1 MSRNLS
7 RILALMLLIS
17 LSPTNIQ
24 SASATHWQICVTA
37 TLKGGEELSAECNV
51 LTDNEDGIW
60 ELSFCSV
67 FPKVDRY
74 GWLAPVEKW
83 VKHETYKGVTDKQRC
98 PSTKKLKKYVYD
110 VAGGLTLANDELL
123 DTAQLRQYGN
133 KKYKSE
139 NIDIK
144 LTLIPNQ

>member
-1 MSRNLS
+1 
-7 RILALMLLIS
+7 MLLIS

-24 SASATHWQICVTA
+24 SASATHQQICVTA

-51 LTDNEDGIW
+51 IDEEEPIW

-74 GWLAPVEKW
+74 SWLAPAETW
-83 VKHETYKGVTDKQRC
+83 VKQQTYKGVTDKQRC
-98 PSTKKLKKYVYD
+98 PSTKKLKKYVYE
-110 VAGGLTLANDELL
+110 VNGALILVNDELQ
-123 DTAQLRQYGN
+123 DTHQLRQYGN

-144 LTLIPNQ
+144 LIVRDSQ

>member
-1 MSRNLS
+1 
-7 RILALMLLIS
+7 MLLIS

-24 SASATHWQICVTA
+24 SASATHQQICVTA

-51 LTDNEDGIW
+51 IDEEEPIW

-74 GWLAPVEKW
+74 SWLAPAETW
-83 VKHETYKGVTDKQRC
+83 VKQQTYKGVTDKQRC

-110 VAGGLTLANDELL
+110 VAGGLILANDELL
-123 DTAQLRQYGN
+123 DTHQLRQYGN

-144 LTLIPNQ
+144 LIIRDSQ